1 MCRWV
6 GGSFDEQMKSNQTIE
21 PRALNLP
28 CQVKRCWDLFV
39 RTLQRIPVT
48 QCQATLLSNSL
59 IWHQGDGNW
68 SRLGH
73 GEWQR
78 CYLHKAWLAD
88 SLFTISMQTRIDVLV
103 SSLLFQLGKL
113 YHLICNLNRQAQVL
127 KDDTVS
133 EKQKCNL
140 CFVGCSCVWLPGY
153 GIHWITSAC
162 QRSSGTS
169 DLCPHK
175 EVDDFVPCTLED
187 DWSDIPYEEQEGT
200 RNVEDVRD
208 AETAVYYMSDP
219 IEKGYCSCT
228 QGIVLLHF
236 FHTPNFC
243 HSGHSEIQ
251 SANFWRWSWDCHLSW
266 LPTHQDDGTRV
277 YNYKDIYTAQ
287 GALSPSTKLQKLKMK
302 ANKWIQMAGQRH
314 ASSILWCK
322 VLYWFYLC
330 CTASLQ
336 ERIMHTLHSPVLDS
350 LGLMLII

>member
-1 MCRWV
+1 MGTDR
-6 GGSFDEQMKSNQTIE
+6 
-21 PRALNLP
+21 
-28 CQVKRCWDLFV
+28 DL
-39 RTLQRIPVT
+39 
-48 QCQATLLSNSL
+48 
-59 IWHQGDGNW
+59 DMGNA
-68 SRLGH
+68 RGAI
-73 GEWQR
+73 
-78 CYLHKAWLAD
+78 CFAWLAD

-133 EKQKCNL
+133 EKQKCNV
-140 CFVGCSCVWLPGY
+140 CFVGCSCFWLPGY

-208 AETAVYYMSDP
+208 AEKAVYYMSDP

-243 HSGHSEIQ
+243 HSGHSKIQ
-251 SANFWRWSWDCHLSW
+251 SANFGDEAGTAISPGSQRIRMTGRECTTTRTSTLRKVRCPPALSFRSWRWRQTNGYKWQVSAMHLLYYDVRCCIGFIYAARHLYRKESCTHFTPQSWI
-266 LPTHQDDGTRV
+266 V
-277 YNYKDIYTAQ
+277 
-287 GALSPSTKLQKLKMK
+287 
-302 ANKWIQMAGQRH
+302 
-314 ASSILWCK
+314 
-322 VLYWFYLC
+322 
-330 CTASLQ
+330 
-336 ERIMHTLHSPVLDS
+336 
-350 LGLMLII
+350 LGLC